1 MDDLNDLRAARKK
14 AADEMTAKA
23 AALQAVEDQ
32 DGATDDAVTAATA
45 AFEAAQNQFAKLDRQ
60 VKRAEAA
67 EAAQL
72 AAVAPEAGSEPGGVE
87 AEGESARVAAMAKEP
102 GLRFGAT
109 LRVMA
114 AAGGDGDK
122 AMKIAEAQG
131 MSGLIAGQNVS
142 QGVKGGV
149 FVPEDVA
156 DEAIELLRPASVVMG
171 MPGVR
176 FIPMPNGNFT
186 QNRRASGASFNY
198 GEENDDIAVTGYE
211 YGQVKLSAKKLSGII
226 PISNDLI
233 GMASTAADRMIR
245 DDAIADAAVAADRA
259 FLRGSGTESAPK
271 GLRWQLT
278 GTTAAGTNILTM
290 TAAPDLQ
297 KVDNDLGRMEL
308 SLQNANVSVTGARW
322 IMSPRVAMYLTNLRD
337 GNGNKVY
344 PEMSDG
350 MLRRKPVHVTTE
362 VPDNLGVGGD
372 ESEIMLV
379 APTHILI
386 GETGGM
392 NVAMSSEAS
401 YRDSNGNLQSAFSKD
416 ETLLRLI
423 MQHDI
428 GLRHLPAVAVLT
440 GVTWGA

>member
-14 AADEMTAKA
+14 AADDMTAKA

-32 DGATDDAVTAATA
+32 DGATDDAVAGATA
-45 AFEAAQNQFAKLDRQ
+45 AFETAQKHFAKLDGQ

-72 AAVAPEAGSEPGGVE
+72 AAVAPEAGSGTSDDASP
-87 AEGESARVAAMAKEP
+87 RVAAMAKEP

-114 AAGGDGDK
+114 AAGGDGDR
-122 AMKIAEAQG
+122 AIRIAEAQG
-131 MSGLIAGQNVS
+131 MSGLIASQNVS
-142 QGVKGGV
+142 QGVKGGI
-149 FVPEDVA
+149 FVPEDVG
-156 DEAIELLRPASVVMG
+156 DEVIELLRPKSVVMG
-171 MPGVR
+171 LPGVR

-186 QNRRASGASFNY
+186 QNRRASGASFGY

-233 GMASTAADRMIR
+233 GMASTAMDRMVR
-245 DDAIADAAVAADRA
+245 DDALDDAAAAADLN
-259 FLRGSGTESAPK
+259 FLRAAGTDSAPK
-271 GLRWQLT
+271 GLRWQLL
-278 GTTAAGTNILTM
+278 GTTAAATNILTM

-297 KVDNDLGRMEL
+297 KVDDDLGRLEL
-308 SLQNANVSVTGARW
+308 ALMNANVDATGAHW

-350 MLRRKPVHVTTE
+350 RLRRKPVHVTTN
-362 VPDNLGVGGD
+362 VPDNLGVGGN

-379 APTHILI
+379 APRHIMI

-428 GLRHLPAVAVLT
+428 GLRHLLAVAVLT
-440 GVTWGA
+440 GVTWGAV